1 MSVTKSG
8 IKDGPARRPQ
18 YPPGSKYSL
27 TQTSPCDPI
36 ISEILPH
43 KLFIS
48 NIEGTADT
56 AHLQVSFFRA
66 FAEFI
71 SLVPSYPFRNW
82 E

>member
-1 MSVTKSG
+1 MTSATPSASKPG
-8 IKDGPARRPQ
+8 HGRPQ
-18 YPPGSKYSL
+18 RGPYPPGSRYSL

-56 AHLQVSFFRA
+56 AHLQV
-66 FAEFI
+66 
-71 SLVPSYPFRNW
+71 
-82 E
+82 